1 MIKKI
6 LVAYDGSAQSEKAF
20 DFALDIAQKY
30 SAPISA
36 VSVVRPPEPLVAE
49 EARAILDSAAE
60 YYRTKFR
67 SLKEKADAVGICTR
81 LAILEGHPAEQIV
94 HTAVNEYA
102 DMIVMG
108 HRGESFMQKWL
119 LGSVARRV
127 LSYAHCPVLIIRH

>member
-6 LVAYDGSAQSEKAF
+6 VVAYDGSDQSEKAF

-30 SAPISA
+30 SALIILL
-36 VSVVRPPEPLVAE
+36 SVVRPMEPPMAVEMQAVMN
-49 EARAILDSAAE
+49 SASE

-67 SLKEKADAVGICTR
+67 ALKEKADAVGVCAS
-81 LAILEGHPAEQIV
+81 LDILMGHPAEQIV
-94 HTAVNEYA
+94 HMALSESA

-108 HRGESFMQKWL
+108 HRGESFRQKWL

-127 LSYAHCPVLIIRH
+127 MSYAHCPVLITR

>member
-6 LVAYDGSAQSEKAF
+6 LVAYDGSMQSEKAF

-30 SAPISA
+30 SALIT
-36 VSVVRPPEPLVAE
+36 VLSVARPPEPPMAVETQAV
-49 EARAILDSAAE
+49 LDSADE
-60 YYRTKFR
+60 YYRTRFKV
-67 SLKEKADAVGICTR
+67 LKEKAETVCVVTR
-81 LAILEGHPAEQIV
+81 LDIVVGHPAEQIV
-94 HTAVNEYA
+94 YKAVNESA

-127 LSYAHCPVLIIRH
+127 LSYAHCPVLIIR